1 MSLFVP
7 LGMGPD
13 RRESLHQAF
22 CYRAGDET
30 GWIGSQEQYM
40 FVCLLAALGGVAMG
54 LLGVRAVVWARI
66 QRPSREREVGK
77 GGLVTLGRYG
87 HGGRRL

>member
-30 GWIGSQEQYM
+30 GWIGSQEQY
-40 FVCLLAALGGVAMG
+40 VCLPTCCPGKSGHGVAGGTCSG
-54 LLGVRAVVWARI
+54 LG
-66 QRPSREREVGK
+66 
-77 GGLVTLGRYG
+77 
-87 HGGRRL
+87 

>member
-40 FVCLLAALGGVAMG
+40 FVCLLTDLGGVAMG
-54 LLGVRAVVWARI
+54 
-66 QRPSREREVGK
+66 
-77 GGLVTLGRYG
+77 
-87 HGGRRL
+87 